1 INALN
6 LPLLFRFMVSGFIE
20 TSASITAGVA
30 VVDAP
35 GGGEAVAVGE
45 GVVTGV
51 GVAVVVDSEI
61 IPSGTSIVSLV
72 FVDTFSTCAAA
83 VEVPV
88 GVGDAVTVGVAVE
101 VPVGVGDT
109 VTVGVAV
116 GELVGDAVTVGVG
129 VVDVTL
135 LITTLVISSL
145 SSLLRSSRVNSSSA
159 FPSVIVNDLEY
170 VFGLSLISVSI
181 TRILSW
187 LTSSLSGEN
196 RNPFMDNSTLPL
208 SFMLIFSFSSS
219 SSSSLLIF
227 ALISLSSLSSLSCSR
242 L

>member
-1 INALN
+1 
-6 LPLLFRFMVSGFIE
+6 MVSGFIE

-30 VVDAP
+30 VGDAP
-35 GGGEAVAVGE
+35 GVGEAVTVG
-45 GVVTGV
+45 VGV
-51 GVAVVVDSEI
+51 GVAPVVDSEI
-61 IPSGTSIVSLV
+61 MPPGTRIASSALV
-72 FVDTFSTCAAA
+72 CALITREDVA
-83 VEVPV
+83 VPV
-88 GVGDAVTVGVAVE
+88 GVGDAVAVGVVVGE
-101 VPVGVGDT
+101 LSGVGDA
-109 VTVGVAV
+109 VAIGVAV
-116 GELVGDAVTVGVG
+116 GELVGDAVTVGVR

-145 SSLLRSSRVNSSSA
+145 SSLSRSSRVNSSSA
-159 FPSVIVNDLEY
+159 FPSVIVNDWEY
-170 VFGLSLISVSI
+170 VLSLSLTSVSI

-208 SFMLIFSFSSS
+208 SFILIFALPSS

>member
-1 INALN
+1 MNALN
-6 LPLLFRFMVSGFIE
+6 LPLLFRLMVSGFIE
-20 TSASITAGVA
+20 TSALITAGVA
-30 VVDAP
+30 V
-35 GGGEAVAVGE
+35 GEAVAVGE

-51 GVAVVVDSEI
+51 GVAAVVDSEI
-61 IPSGTSIVSLV
+61 IPPGTSIVSLV
-72 FVDTFSTCAAA
+72 FVDAFSTCAAA
-83 VEVPV
+83 VGVPV
-88 GVGDAVTVGVAVE
+88 GVGDA
-101 VPVGVGDT
+101 

-181 TRILSW
+181 TRTLSW
-187 LTSSLSGEN
+187 LTSSLSGED

-208 SFMLIFSFSSS
+208 SFMLIFALSSPS

-227 ALISLSSLSSLSCSR
+227 ALTSFSSSCSR

>member
-1 INALN
+1 MNALN
-6 LPLLFRFMVSGFIE
+6 LPLLFRLMVSGFIE

-30 VVDAP
+30 V
-35 GGGEAVAVGE
+35 GEAVPVGE
-45 GVVTGV
+45 GVVPGV
-51 GVAVVVDSEI
+51 GVAAVVDSEI
-61 IPSGTSIVSLV
+61 IPPGTRIASSALV
-72 FVDTFSTCAAA
+72 CALITR
-83 VEVPV
+83 EDVPAPG
-88 GVGDAVTVGVAVE
+88 GVGDAVTVGVVVGELA
-101 VPVGVGDT
+101 GVGDA
-109 VTVGVAV
+109 VAVGVA
-116 GELVGDAVTVGVG
+116 VGDAVTVGVG

-145 SSLLRSSRVNSSSA
+145 SPLLRSSRVNSSSA

-170 VFGLSLISVSI
+170 VLALSLTSVSI

-208 SFMLIFSFSSS
+208 SFILIFALPSS